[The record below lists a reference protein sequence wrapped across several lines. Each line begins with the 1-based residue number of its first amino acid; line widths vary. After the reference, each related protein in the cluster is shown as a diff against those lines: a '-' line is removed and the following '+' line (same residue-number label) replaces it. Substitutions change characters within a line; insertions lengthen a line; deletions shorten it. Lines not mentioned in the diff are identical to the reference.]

1 MGGSAGSSS
10 GSSSGSGFEDLSS
23 TYTPNPQAM
32 AAYNQTLNMAENLA
46 QNPYTPYTG
55 QMIAGFTPD
64 QMAAFQGVQN
74 MQGYM
79 QPYINAGTNA
89 EQAALA
95 YSNPANYTVQS
106 VGQYYNPY
114 QQSVIQSTQNLM
126 NQQNAMQQ
134 GQLLGQANTQAGGAA
149 FNDRTGI
156 AQAAL
161 AGQQA
166 LANNQTLAN
175 LEQQGFQQ
183 AQQEYNQQQQQA
195 VGANQAAAYGLGQL
209 GTMGQQGNLGELQ
222 ALLGTGGQQQ
232 QLAQQQLS
240 GAYQQWLNA
249 QAWPYQQTAFLAD
262 IAAGIG
268 PSMGGTT
275 NTVGFGSNQGQ
286 QSGSS
291 SQASGNAGGLTS
303 LLSMLPSMFAKDGG
317 YIDDRSH
324 LATGGT
330 GTTATTGTSTS
341 KGGLGSLLSS
351 IASQDVGGTTSASPS
366 TSASSDPTQLSN
378 TGFGN
383 IGYTPASYL
392 DPNYQTGLNA
402 LFDPQTAAQVAESKW
417 TSGHYDQPQQSQQ
430 QYPEPQ
436 AARHGGR
443 IGYADGGN
451 PNILPDLQNIYGNPL
466 FKGFGSLIDNDTMP
480 YSGEKLKPIQ
490 AHPTPK
496 PDPGSMGFIPHGPR
510 NPGSPPSPG
519 ESGGGGGGESKA
531 EEENKNA
538 PLDDSGGDNVT
549 SSDGGFG
556 VNDPADTSPIL
567 SIGPVGQS
575 ASENPVPS
583 ATLPDSPVFTSAPND
598 LGLTVPN
605 ASPLVDYRQNLG
617 GFADGGGVGYANGG
631 APAPAMGSSG
641 GLGNLGT
648 YAPSDLSPLDIAP
661 ETTGINTT
669 DPFGASHGGN
679 KSFSDL
685 ANQWLSNHIIAE
697 DPTPQSKG
705 FPSMAPQT
713 STPQPRPEL
722 PSQEMIDTAGMTNLG
737 NGINPGVAALFGGAD
752 PMEALMLVGS
762 QPSGAQAGAPFGG
775 ASSSDLAAQRAQLL
789 ATPQPA
795 AGYEE
800 GNLDYGRM
808 TPEGLF
814 GMTPVGYYTEPLY
827 AKGGRVHKESGG
839 ATSRAQQAMQYFVNR
854 GYSPSAAAGIVGNLM
869 HESMGLQSGIAG
881 DYVRGRPT
889 SFGIAQWHKDRFN
902 NLRNYAANQGKDWR
916 DFNTQLEFLDK
927 ELRSPD
933 YRKAYSGVM
942 SARTPAQ
949 AADAFVRHFERPA
962 IDRKTGKLSGYD
974 QRLRFANNFGAGS
987 YQPTAYAGF
996 QPKMAPIP
1004 GVMGGDTLLA
1014 NAMAN
1019 RRSPVGSRTVARDN
1033 SSLQPISGAAPS
1045 GSNLNRINPR
1055 DPSGPLLPLGNDS
1068 GVPITQRVADNA
1080 KMIAQPPAQRRGLS
1094 LSDFNP
1100 IGRAEAA
1107 EANPSES
1114 KPMFAMPKLSNFK
1127 TNDLPTALGMEWGSK
1142 KPANIP
1148 ATGIVD
1154 DQSKMGLP
1162 SVNPNMYSAGQG
1174 KTFGDVFPL
1183 DAQETKSVEQ
1193 DIPTPPKRPSDL
1205 STVSK
1210 DEKTEKAP
1218 GQKYWGDWR
1227 DTEPFKSDPIGGFID
1242 NITGDRPM
1250 ADKPGNINSP
1260 MSPMAPGGFDLG
1272 HITDG
1277 MAHGGTVRRHY
1288 EDAGFVDLPDSEPD
1302 QGDQQTV
1309 ANDDDFGFGQLVNPD
1324 VEQDFSPFGNE
1335 FLQKTGATIS
1345 PESAAPQYAPSYVEP
1360 TRKQK
1365 SYSGDSIGSLG
1376 DLVGVIGKGLGELF
1390 GPSEAQASEQP
1401 AQRTISGDER
1411 RRYENMS
1418 PQDRAFND
1426 IRELNNR
1433 VLTAPNKA
1441 TRDAANQALKHAEW
1455 QYNIL
1460 QRQQQ
1465 HDEMLKFRQDA
1476 LEKVYGAKQAKSE
1489 HEANPLG
1496 ADYSKTGEEFIESI
1510 NPAERDYVKGLISG
1524 EIEAPRSS
1532 RHFNEYMKAAAH
1544 AKPGFSPKE
1553 ATLRREMYLNYL
1565 DPKGNNIGSSMV
1577 AGRAALTHAGEL
1589 AQIIKEMQASGFKSI
1604 NAASNWLAEQGLDKE
1619 RNKLI
1624 GRYNDAVS
1632 RYSTEL
1638 TKSLVPGGGTA
1649 EERSSAK
1656 ENFNINKDP
1665 DALLA
1670 QLITDQNLLESS
1682 MNQKLESWENV
1693 FGKGYK
1699 LPGETGDRF
1708 QTLGE
1713 SSQRAKQLVKN
1724 IISERGGDNVKASDS
1739 SRPNAPE
1746 VGSVVKGHRFKG
1758 GDPSNKANWEKVD
1771 G

>member
-10 GSSSGSGFEDLSS
+10 SSSSGSGFEDLSS

-55 QMIAGFTPD
+55 QMIAGFTPE
-64 QMAAFQGVQN
+64 QMAAFQGVRN

-195 VGANQAAAYGLGQL
+195 VGANQAAAYGIGQL

-286 QSGSS
+286 TQSSSASGSGGA
-291 SQASGNAGGLTS
+291 SQLGG
-303 LLSMLPSMFAKDGG
+303 LLSMLPAMFAKDGG

-466 FKGFGSLIDNDTMP
+466 FKGFGSLIDNKTMP
-480 YSGEKLKPIQ
+480 YSGQPLPTIHGTPSP
-490 AHPTPK
+490 HPQTP
-496 PDPGSMGFIPHGPR
+496 SLGFIPHGPAHV
-510 NPGSPPSPG
+510 P
-519 ESGGGGGGESKA
+519 SGGGGGGGGEGGGGGGGKPPKA
-531 EEENKNA
+531 PETNPNK
-538 PLDDSGGDNVT
+538 PLKGDTPAAGGD
-549 SSDGGFG
+549 GGPSPSI
-556 VNDPADTSPIL
+556 VSTPEAPAMSLVGPSMDTPSGE
-567 SIGPVGQS
+567 SIGYSPDTVGDTGM
-575 ASENPVPS
+575 AALPS
-583 ATLPDSPVFTSAPND
+583 SPDIPLMAG
-598 LGLTVPN
+598 GL
-605 ASPLVDYRQNLG
+605 DFG
-617 GFADGGGVGYANGG
+617 GFADGGRVGYAGGG

-685 ANQWLSNHIIAE
+685 ANQWISNHIIAE

-705 FPSMAPQT
+705 FPGMAPQT

-775 ASSSDLAAQRAQLL
+775 ASSSDLASQRAQLL

-795 AGYEE
+795 AGYAQ

-827 AKGGRVHKESGG
+827 AKGGRVHKEGG
-839 ATSRAQQAMQYFVNR
+839 GSLLDRI
-854 GYSPSAAAGIVGNLM
+854 AAGIAAV
-869 HESMGLQSGIAG
+869 ESSGHRNPYAISGARSKSG
-881 DYVRGRPT
+881 DYPYGKYQIMGANIPKWGAEAGYPGLTIQQFRNSPQIQEAVARNQFQKILNKSGGNPMAVAGEWIGGPGWRTNTHRDALGT
-889 SFGIAQWHKDRFN
+889 SVPGYQKKFAAAFGN
-902 NLRNYAANQGKDWR
+902 PNL
-916 DFNTQLEFLDK
+916 
-927 ELRSPD
+927 
-933 YRKAYSGVM
+933 
-942 SARTPAQ
+942 PAQ
-949 AADAFVRHFERPA
+949 P
-962 IDRKTGKLSGYD
+962 TG
-974 QRLRFANNFGAGS
+974 
-987 YQPTAYAGF
+987 YAG
-996 QPKMAPIP
+996 
-1004 GVMGGDTLLA
+1004 VA
-1014 NAMAN
+1014 NPAAMAATA
-1019 RRSPVGSRTVARDN
+1019 RKVLGGGPVAMDYMN
-1033 SSLQPISGAAPS
+1033 LQPISGAAPS
-1045 GSNLNRINPR
+1045 GSNLNRINKA

-1068 GVPITQRVADNA
+1068 GNPVTQRVANNS
-1080 KMIAQPPAQRRGLS
+1080 KMIAQPPAQRRGIS

-1100 IGRAEAA
+1100 VGSAQARELAGPMKWPGLNAHPFTQAAAPAPAQNIGLQDFGQPTKDFGSLKNAMHDYGS
-1107 EANPSES
+1107 PSS
-1114 KPMFAMPKLSNFK
+1114 LRDNWPKLDQPASGPLTLEEHQQRLAGFSN
-1127 TNDLPTALGMEWGSK
+1127 
-1142 KPANIP
+1142 P
-1148 ATGIVD
+1148 ATAEDNQPEV
-1154 DQSKMGLP
+1154 
-1162 SVNPNMYSAGQG
+1162 
-1174 KTFGDVFPL
+1174 
-1183 DAQETKSVEQ
+1183 
-1193 DIPTPPKRPSDL
+1193 PTPPRRPAEL
-1205 STVSK
+1205 STPQEEPGFFDQLGNALGGIG
-1210 DEKTEKAP
+1210 DE
-1218 GQKYWGDWR
+1218 
-1227 DTEPFKSDPIGGFID
+1227 IGGFFGDFGGAD
-1242 NITGDRPM
+1242 NKAVASDNAQPQGFDLSSILPDFSTD
-1250 ADKPGNINSP
+1250 NSDQG
-1260 MSPMAPGGFDLG
+1260 SGFDLG
-1272 HITDG
+1272 SLFDVGEDG
-1277 MAHGGTVRRHY
+1277 AARGGLIRQHHADGEFVDPQDDQGTVA
-1288 EDAGFVDLPDSEPD
+1288 EDDSQSTPSMGGQDDQEPAG
-1302 QGDQQTV
+1302 
-1309 ANDDDFGFGQLVNPD
+1309 
-1324 VEQDFSPFGNE
+1324 QDFS
-1335 FLQKTGATIS
+1335 S
-1345 PESAAPQYAPSYVEP
+1345 VSAPSQGGDFGAIQPQAQGVEGLGGL
-1360 TRKQK
+1360 
-1365 SYSGDSIGSLG
+1365 GDLLESIGS
-1376 DLVGVIGKGLGELF
+1376 GLGELF
-1390 GPSEAQASEQP
+1390 GVGEAKAEP
-1401 AQRTISGDER
+1401 TTSGARPTGGAPDTAR
-1411 RRYENMS
+1411 RLWGMPETQGRGNVSVSADDNLMADHR
-1418 PQDRAFND
+1418 QLVNA
-1426 IRELNNR
+1426 
-1433 VLTAPNKA
+1433 VLTAPNSIALKTAQAALRANEFEINQRRLMKQQEQMYGYRQDLASQKA
-1441 TRDAANQALKHAEW
+1441 KAAQEKAEAKSHPMGTDVNWNLHGDEFLETLPAGYANQIRAIAEGREV
-1455 QYNIL
+1455 IPKGIGT
-1460 QRQQQ
+1460 
-1465 HDEMLKFRQDA
+1465 DEIRRAVNTYDPNF
-1476 LEKVYGAKQAKSE
+1476 KSE
-1489 HEANPLG
+1489 RFDLRKDFAKTAPSSLG
-1496 ADYSKTGEEFIESI
+1496 GQWSSAAAGLAHALTAKEIAPSLNNSNIKLWNQFKRGALSYINDPAASAFNESI
-1510 NPAERDYVKGLISG
+1510 THLQEEVGKYFSGKSSTDASVRHAMERLN
-1524 EIEAPRSS
+1524 ASS
-1532 RHFNEYMKAAAH
+1532 TPDEVDSN
-1544 AKPGFSPKE
+1544 
-1553 ATLRREMYLNYL
+1553 LRT
-1565 DPKGNNIGSSMV
+1565 V
-1577 AGRAALTHAGEL
+1577 VEL
-1589 AQIIKEMQASGFKSI
+1589 LQ
-1604 NAASNWLAEQGLDKE
+1604 
-1619 RNKLI
+1619 
-1624 GRYNDAVS
+1624 GRYEAQKDKWQRTFGDAPVENDDVLRWS
-1632 RYSTEL
+1632 PR
-1638 TKSLVPGGGTA
+1638 A
-1649 EERSSAK
+1649 EEAIRTFKEPWRGGKEKPSSA
-1656 ENFNINKDP
+1656 P
-1665 DALLA
+1665 SAA
-1670 QLITDQNLLESS
+1670 
-1682 MNQKLESWENV
+1682 
-1693 FGKGYK
+1693 
-1699 LPGETGDRF
+1699 
-1708 QTLGE
+1708 
-1713 SSQRAKQLVKN
+1713 
-1724 IISERGGDNVKASDS
+1724 
-1739 SRPNAPE
+1739 PNAQQDNRPMPTPE
-1746 VGSVVKGHRFKG
+1746 QAAEILRKRRAG
-1758 GDPSNKANWEKVD
+1758 AQ
-1771 G
+1771 